1 MREAEKNSALG
12 FYDWQKEDCWLA
24 SSMEG
29 KRRPL
34 ELVEAGVVA
43 AAVPSSTSLFF
54 RRLALLLS
62 DLALTLFSCYPL
74 GIQALALD
82 RLTLLFGGLELDLL
96 CRQTLLF
103 SGGAD
108 LF

>member
-1 MREAEKNSALG
+1 MLLQQL
-12 FYDWQKEDCWLA
+12 FC
-24 SSMEG
+24 
-29 KRRPL
+29 
-34 ELVEAGVVA
+34 
-43 AAVPSSTSLFF
+43 SSTSLFF

-62 DLALTLFSCYPL
+62 DLALALLCCYPL

-82 RLTLLFGGLELDLL
+82 RLTLLFGGLELNLL